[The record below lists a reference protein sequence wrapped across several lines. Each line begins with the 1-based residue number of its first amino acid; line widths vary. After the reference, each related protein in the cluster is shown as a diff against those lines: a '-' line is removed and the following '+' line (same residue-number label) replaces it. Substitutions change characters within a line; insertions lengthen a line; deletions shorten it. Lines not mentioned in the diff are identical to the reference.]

1 MAFRALLFSKSLE
14 INSALAAAC
23 QNAEIHLDLCEDI
36 FAAIDKATKQPF
48 SCVLVDWS
56 AQPEAGFLLKR
67 ARESAPN
74 ENAVAIAIV
83 EREPSAAEM
92 RDQRLGLLI
101 YRPVGVKEAQEVLAK
116 ARETM
121 PEVAVPVISER
132 RKATVRPQ
140 TMVAPPP
147 VPPEQPSPDQLPP
160 EDATFHAE
168 AISPPAATPGLEP
181 NPEITPEVEEGEAPS
196 PSHRISLTT
205 VAAVVLVFGA
215 LLCLWSARDTILY
228 LASSQGRFNV
238 LKDSVSALF
247 SLNSSG
253 SASAAPT
260 GTDLPVDA
268 YVNRSVGHS
277 DPHLKL
283 GVVSGEAEVAD
294 SHIQLHPP
302 SDFPLPAPVYQPPA
316 PQARR
321 AIPDSIR
328 GSAPIAPP
336 VVVTT
341 PSQMMPASA
350 PVILPVST
358 QQFSEPVAVSED
370 AARALLI
377 HSVNPSYPP
386 EAASQK
392 LRGPVVLQAI
402 VGRDGSVEDLKIVR
416 GSFVLSKAAIAAVKQ
431 WRFQPYTLNGH
442 AAQMQTLLTINFSP
456 QS

>member
-1 MAFRALLFSKSLE
+1 M
-14 INSALAAAC
+14 
-23 QNAEIHLDLCEDI
+23 
-36 FAAIDKATKQPF
+36 
-48 SCVLVDWS
+48 LVDWS

-260 GTDLPVDA
+260 GTDRPWMPTSTAASAIRTRILNSESSPARPRWPIRTFNCTRLLIFRCPRPFTSRPLLRPGAPFPIAFAARLPLL
-268 YVNRSVGHS
+268 RQWSS
-277 DPHLKL
+277 
-283 GVVSGEAEVAD
+283 
-294 SHIQLHPP
+294 
-302 SDFPLPAPVYQPPA
+302 PLP
-316 PQARR
+316 
-321 AIPDSIR
+321 
-328 GSAPIAPP
+328 
-336 VVVTT
+336 
-341 PSQMMPASA
+341 
-350 PVILPVST
+350 
-358 QQFSEPVAVSED
+358 
-370 AARALLI
+370 
-377 HSVNPSYPP
+377 
-386 EAASQK
+386 
-392 LRGPVVLQAI
+392 
-402 VGRDGSVEDLKIVR
+402 LK
-416 GSFVLSKAAIAAVKQ
+416 
-431 WRFQPYTLNGH
+431 
-442 AAQMQTLLTINFSP
+442 
-456 QS
+456 